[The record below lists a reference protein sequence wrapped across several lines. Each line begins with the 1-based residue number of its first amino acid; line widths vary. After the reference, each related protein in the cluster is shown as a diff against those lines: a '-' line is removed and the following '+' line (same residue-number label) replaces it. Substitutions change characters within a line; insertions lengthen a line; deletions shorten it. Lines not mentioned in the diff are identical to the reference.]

1 MILQV
6 REIRVRKES
15 KHSPWYKQLYLP
27 VCERLIGQLQFRFNQ
42 ASLVITTKGRD
53 YFVSI
58 IACCPVGC
66 HNLVLSIP
74 STMSGFIA
82 TRITLKALAATYA
95 ACVGHV
101 QKFCNVF
108 AVEYYHMK

>member
-53 YFVSI
+53 YLSQSSH
-58 IACCPVGC
+58 A
-66 HNLVLSIP
+66 VLSAVIILSCLFLLP
-74 STMSGFIA
+74 CQ
-82 TRITLKALAATYA
+82 ALLRP
-95 ACVGHV
+95 GLH
-101 QKFCNVF
+101 
-108 AVEYYHMK
+108 